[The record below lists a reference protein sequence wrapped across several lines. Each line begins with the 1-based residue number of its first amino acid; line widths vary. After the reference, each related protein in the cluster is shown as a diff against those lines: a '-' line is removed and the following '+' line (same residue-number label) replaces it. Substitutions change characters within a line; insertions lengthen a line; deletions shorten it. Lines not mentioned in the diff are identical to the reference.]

1 MSESRAH
8 GKLVIAIIV
17 VATLIGLVA
26 VFAVWAKRQ
35 LLETDTW
42 VETSSKL
49 LEDEDIRAALDDFIV
64 DALFTNVDVQA
75 RLEQRLPPP
84 ARALAGPAA
93 AGLRQLADQLTLRA
107 LENPRI
113 QLLWEDANRAA
124 HETFITTV
132 EGGDEN
138 VSTGGGDVTLNVGTI
153 VGQIGDQLGINV
165 ADKLPADV
173 TTIEILRSDQLEAA
187 QDGVRI
193 LKDLALILPFLALA
207 LYALAIYLARGWRRR
222 AVRAVG
228 WGFVAIGLL
237 VLLSRSLGGNYLVA
251 SLASTAAVEPAAN
264 STWSIATSL
273 LHDTGIAMIGYGLVI
288 VAGAWLAGPG
298 PVARNVRREIAPIMQ
313 DRRLGYP
320 VLALIVVIV
329 FWWNPTEGTS
339 RLLPSLVL
347 IALLVAGF
355 EAIRG
360 QAVRDFP
367 DETTDRLGERW
378 RRRLSGIHL
387 PGRRRGPSDEDRA
400 GERLAALERLGSLRQ
415 SGVLDEEEFEREK
428 QRILTTG

>member
-26 VFAVWAKRQ
+26 VHAIWAKRQ

-49 LEDEDIRAALDDFIV
+49 LEDADVRDALDSFIV
-64 DALFTNVDVQA
+64 DALFSNVDVQA
-75 RLEQRLPPP
+75 RLEKRLPPP
-84 ARALAGPAA
+84 AQALAGPAA
-93 AGLRQLADQLTLRA
+93 AGLRELADRLTLRA
-107 LENPRI
+107 LESPKI
-113 QLLWEDANRAA
+113 QLLWESANRAA
-124 HETFITTV
+124 HETLITTV
-132 EGGDEN
+132 EGGGEN

-153 VGQIGDQLGINV
+153 VGQIGDQLGINI
-165 ADKLPADV
+165 ADKLPESAS
-173 TTIEILRSDQLEAA
+173 TIEILRSDQLSAA

-193 LKDLALILPFLALA
+193 LNDLAYILPAIALL

-228 WGFVAIGLL
+228 WGFVVIGVV
-237 VLLSRSLGGNYLVA
+237 VLLIRSLAGNYLVA

-264 STWSIATSL
+264 ATWSIGTSL
-273 LHDTGIAMIGYGLVI
+273 LKDGGIAMIGYGLVI

-298 PVARNVRREIAPIMQ
+298 SLARSVRREIAPILH
-313 DRRLGYP
+313 DRRVGYA
-320 VLALIVVIV
+320 VLALIVVLV

-339 RLLPSLVL
+339 RLLPSLLLIVL
-347 IALLVAGF
+347 LIVGF

-367 DETTDRLGERW
+367 DETMERMGERW
-378 RRRLSGIHL
+378 RRRLSGIHM
-387 PGRRRGPSDEDRA
+387 PGRGRAPSADEQAD
-400 GERLAALERLGSLRQ
+400 ERLAQLERLGSLRQ
-415 SGVLDEEEFEREK
+415 SGVLDDEEFEREK
-428 QRILTTG
+428 QRIMTTA